1 MEVGQ
6 LQMLLF
12 TRERKILELKFEMI
26 LSRAIEIVIWDSKCT
41 KLKYYFHFNF
51 WFEKLF
57 KIGHNA
63 TMASFALFP
72 SFLNSWLKMFNKK
85 LPMTGFEP
93 GSSANCTTTTF
104 QLKLFVWYLH
114 LA

>member
-51 WFEKLF
+51 
-57 KIGHNA
+57 
-63 TMASFALFP
+63 
-72 SFLNSWLKMFNKK
+72 
-85 LPMTGFEP
+85 
-93 GSSANCTTTTF
+93 
-104 QLKLFVWYLH
+104 
-114 LA
+114 